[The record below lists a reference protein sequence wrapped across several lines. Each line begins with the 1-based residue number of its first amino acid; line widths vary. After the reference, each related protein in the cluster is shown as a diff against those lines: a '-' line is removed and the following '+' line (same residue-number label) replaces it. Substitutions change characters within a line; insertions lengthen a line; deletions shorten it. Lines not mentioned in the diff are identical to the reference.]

1 MMTARVARAGAPGQ
15 NNGWNSH
22 NNKPT
27 VHVTCNDKG
36 SYAWLISKLPP
47 EAQKTYPALI
57 HKPHKNEKSKY
68 VENTH
73 PSVKPLKLMSC
84 LITLGSREGAIV
96 LDPFCG
102 SGKTLE
108 AANMLKRRFIG
119 CEMDEK
125 WKPVL
130 RLEHSGEQER

>member
-1 MMTARVARAGAPGQ
+1 
-15 NNGWNSH
+15 
-22 NNKPT
+22 
-27 VHVTCNDKG
+27 
-36 SYAWLISKLPP
+36 
-47 EAQKTYPALI
+47 LI

-84 LITLGSREGAIV
+84 LITMGSREGDIV
-96 LDPFCG
+96 LDLFCG
-102 SGKTLE
+102 SGKALE

-125 WKPVL
+125 WKPVIEA
-130 RLEHSGEQER
+130 RAFRRTRAVKALE